1 MSELIPYKIPSTGET
16 VQIRKSIS
24 YAMLLMDM
32 ARETPKPKAPLQ
44 EVEIGGQVSA
54 ERNYADPD
62 YQENLATWDANL
74 AMRASIA
81 VVELSIHIEM
91 TKDRK
96 AAVKVLR
103 ETMSHLLPLQQPDKM
118 VWLKYV
124 AIKCGHREAIASLYM
139 DTSRK
144 KFLDWLKTGNQTYLD
159 SHFKSMAA
167 VRRRVRFVIDA
178 DPVYIVLYDRDVGT
192 KNRFQVRESHR

>member
-44 EVEIGGQVSA
+44 EVEIAGQVSA

-62 YQENLATWDANL
+62 YQENLATWDADL

-124 AIKCGHREAIASLYM
+124 AIKSDDDFRDLINAIRNGVQPTE
-139 DTSRK
+139 DTVQETADSFQGDAK
-144 KFLDWLKTGNQTYLD
+144 QT
-159 SHFKSMAA
+159 
-167 VRRRVRFVIDA
+167 
-178 DPVYIVLYDRDVGT
+178 
-192 KNRFQVRESHR
+192 